1 MSWYV
6 YILQCADD
14 TLYTGITNNKSRR
27 LSQHNAGKA
36 SKYTRTKL
44 PVIMI
49 YSEPSE
55 DRSSATK
62 RELAIKKLTRA
73 QKLRLIQSQGTKVPL
88 S

>member
-14 TLYTGITNNKSRR
+14 TLYTGITNNKARR

-44 PVIMI
+44 PVIMV

-62 RELAIKKLTRA
+62 RELAIKKLSRQ
-73 QKLRLIQSQGTKVPL
+73 QKLGLIQSQGH
-88 S
+88 